1 MATQHRV
8 DVSLL
13 FKANT
18 HNAEQELKK
27 LSDSLQKIQKKSS
40 GGLIDDTSVRKAS
53 QSARELESILRQT
66 VNVDTGKLNL
76 TAFTNSLKRTG
87 KSLADIKAEFKAA
100 GGDGEDAFK
109 ALTQSILQAETGTVM
124 LNKKIKGALDNL
136 VKVAKWE
143 ISTRAYHSLETMLS
157 NAYRYAQDLNKSL
170 NDIRIVTGYSTDEMA
185 KFATEAN
192 KAAKALKS
200 TTIEYTKASLIYFQQ
215 GLNTKEVNERTEATI
230 KMAQATGQGVEKV
243 SDQLTAVWNNFYD
256 GSKSLEHYA
265 NVMAKLG
272 AETASSAGEISQGL
286 SKFASV
292 GETVGLSYE
301 YAASALATVTS
312 TTRESADTVGTAFKT
327 LFARI
332 QDLELGKTLD
342 DGTTMGQYS
351 EDLAK
356 VGVEIKTANGEIKDM
371 DTLLTEM
378 AEKWNTLSKD
388 SQIALA
394 QNVAGVRQYTQLVA
408 LLDNWSFFQQNLQS
422 SLTSEGELDK
432 QAQIYQESW
441 KAAKDEVTASMEEI
455 YSKILDDEA
464 FIELT
469 HALSKL
475 IDVFSTFIDGFG
487 GVQGIL
493 SMTGMYIF
501 KQYGQEIPKALRHT
515 KDLIGNLFP
524 NKKAAK
530 QLLNEATSLSFSTTS
545 TDQGK
550 MQTSEQVLLAS
561 LNDLQKQYA
570 LTKNNL
576 NKEKEEEVKLSIE
589 HVKAMVQ
596 EAQEIENLNKTEEK
610 AYKRKINSLLNKN
623 QNENTE
629 LFQKRDNYKEI
640 ISKKQTQIDELQ
652 KKIEPPKFKTLTTPN
667 IDSKAIKSAQ
677 QEIQKLQEEL
687 RVLYQLN
694 MENEVKISLVPQKN
708 GDIPASL
715 NEQEKQTFVEK
726 LDAFTS
732 AVESQQVSVGNK
744 AALQKLIEI
753 VDTAPAF
760 TDIKGQNFE
769 LAKIKAGTF
778 RDRLLNG
785 LDLEEALKQPLLESL
800 EEIQKYDKKD
810 QQDFEK
816 LYQKLRETIQE
827 TLTKLESS
835 DDIDDTKVEEARQD
849 LIQFAK
855 EKGITNV
862 SQYLDAA
869 DSEGVRR
876 GEVKIA
882 RINKELDGL
891 RVANQGKALLHQEE
905 MGKAIQNTGMAVSG
919 AISAFSTLD
928 SVISTLGDST
938 ASVGDRIGAVV
949 TGLGS
954 LTTSGITMYSQLGGG
969 KAGLKGSL
977 SMLGAGIV
985 LEITKVFIEAL
996 EKAWKKEEKIAEVSK
1011 THAEELA
1018 NEYKESKKAFEDLQ
1032 KTIDSY
1038 KDKKD
1043 SLEGLVKGTLEYKQ
1057 ALIEANDEAYRLIE
1071 LYGSLAKYSIDENGV
1086 VQIDKSSLKEIEAKQ
1101 LDEQQTKRL
1110 ASMAASQQAKQADL
1124 RVRQQDYNRNIAKDS
1139 FIGSGDSW
1147 NQYGT
1152 IRAGTVGGAGAGAL
1166 IGLGAAAT
1174 AAAGAAAGS
1183 VVPIVG
1189 TIVGALAGLT
1199 AGIVMAVKQGGNETE
1214 DEKIALEKMADYYA
1228 RYGEAA
1234 FQKENADKVFGEE
1247 FVKSNQA
1254 LIDSM
1259 LSKENLDATKELI
1272 KSMYENTL
1280 ANQAQNDL
1288 LASEALANN
1297 ADVQNS
1303 KFKEDIEAASGD
1315 AMTALQDKF
1324 LKDLEEEKWGQDGI
1338 AQWDSANSEAKTIFA
1353 EYAKAA
1359 GLDTSIAKLVDTTG
1373 NDDNRTFVYLDKDK
1387 GRVEVHLEQ
1396 MRAIVAQTK
1405 ATEALNQASKD
1416 LIKTFNKLNDQ
1427 NLQGGKALAEFLANK
1442 SFFGASIGDI
1452 EDLDIKLDEN
1462 GDINDSSI
1470 QNLAKNYAG
1479 DDGVFSTSEL
1489 AMFNVETEEEL
1500 YSKLEEELKK
1510 ALEALGGV
1518 NTAAAQYSGI
1528 SLQTAQ
1534 NFTNAITKIQNGIGE
1549 SQDFMTGID
1558 EMVRGLSDEDKF
1570 EALSQLSN
1578 IDWTS
1583 WNAMTKARNVLR
1595 EFGVDL
1601 DLNQDKWKKYQ
1612 ENIRKATG
1620 AIRDFSTIGQNLKQV
1635 FAELSQITFG
1645 EIVEDDVY
1653 QKIIDYGYEAGEAWD
1668 KFFITTANGS
1678 KKFIGNQQEM
1688 SRFMEQNFNAQLAEL
1703 QNYQQLHQAWS
1714 SIEWTNQDGITIE
1727 PDWKKYDADDTD
1739 IINQILTQRGTNITV
1754 KSVLE
1759 ELGYGDGVDSAKGWS
1774 DEEKNTFFER
1784 LEKFKNQDFD
1794 KLTKDLYEGFASTAT
1809 NMIELDKIRFKITE
1823 EAYQKQKTV
1832 IEKLSNEA
1840 LLTLDRYV
1848 DINKE
1853 LNSISRKTSNL
1864 LKKIEDMYGQDKIDA
1879 LDDYNRLLDKQMSK
1893 LYDEQ
1898 SINRYDKNNKK
1909 ANLVTQFEE
1918 MAKSGLLNGIG
1929 LKYNADGYVS
1939 NMVEIEEALSRDID
1953 NANNPEIAALRQAL
1967 ELYNTSIDKS
1977 FEIIEA
1983 IDDTHRQWKKNNYE
1997 KIAQQMNLAF
2007 EKAELSIENIDYELE
2022 KINKDFYSLI
2032 STVEN
2037 GIIGLEYGF
2046 DLLTNKSA
2054 EIGNTTQ
2061 ALADAQRDLEEA
2073 YSAGRITHA
2082 DYITGLKEIRSLS
2095 KENIETI
2102 RQMQEEFENYYDN
2115 VMSKGKEEI
2124 DKEISK
2130 IEHASS
2136 LLNYYKNLMGIIGRE
2151 TDYEAMD
2158 IILKG
2163 SQKVAKDRK
2172 EAAEAELEV
2181 RNSEEA
2187 KNKAAMQEAEKAR
2200 NEAKA
2205 AYENEANESIKEK
2218 LKVDYETAES
2228 LYKATKN
2235 AWESAAEAKREVEAE
2250 MLQATIDYA
2259 EASKAILE
2267 NTFSQIKKDLE
2278 KTLTGG
2284 LSFNEITSQMD
2295 RASTIQEEYLTTTN
2309 KIYETT
2315 KLMRTAQNAIDSST
2329 NAQSKKKLNA
2339 FINETK
2345 QMQGQ
2350 NKLSKFELE
2359 LQQKKYDL
2367 LVAEI
2372 ALQDAQNAKSTVR
2385 LTRTADGGFGYV
2397 YTADENKIAEA
2408 QQSYEDAEN
2417 ELYNSRLE
2425 GVNNYNQKYIQVYQE
2440 GMEAI
2445 TELTERWKN
2454 GELSSDDEY
2463 YRLKAQIEKDYAEQL
2478 LMYSELTNIGIQE
2491 DSRITKEAWTSDY
2504 RAMVGETN
2512 DWQVAVN
2519 KYADDAEKAME
2530 DWKIVVDEVE
2540 SAVGKD
2546 LDSMSS
2552 KVDSITTAADG
2563 AKEAI
2568 IGTDGKG
2575 GLCAAIGALGD
2586 KMRAWLDG
2594 DGAAYTRE
2602 LQTQLSLLQQIATST
2617 GGTIITGGE
2626 DNSYVAPD
2634 WIEVAGLALQ
2644 GKIQEATA
2652 LVNKATGYS
2661 DNYKN
2666 TVNQSF
2672 GLLDKNDEIKK
2683 YWENIRDNGGHAP
2696 NRVALNKL
2704 INSKQHESGIR
2715 NWKEFATLL
2724 RDNNKI
2730 VTDEHYAF
2738 LNKSGLSEKEV
2749 EALISSLNNPD
2760 KSGIWAQIA
2769 AGSDKADA
2777 AEEIVQLLN
2786 EDKQSPVYIPTQKN
2800 NENNENSLIG
2810 KTITQTYG
2818 TSINHYQKRSDGRMI
2833 TTGGRLTNYVNSGT
2847 TGVDGYEILSSY
2859 EDPTKKLFLLVGLP
2873 DPEASGEYLHQYWVN
2888 AKDISYDTGGY
2899 TGSWGPEGK
2908 LAMLHQKEIVL
2919 NADDTVN
2926 LLDSIQLL
2934 RSILTTIDLQAANA
2948 QFASL
2953 LSSSYFTPTT
2963 SEVLEQ
2969 NVHIDAHFDSVTDR
2983 NEIVEAFNTLVNR
2996 ASQYANRK

>member
-215 GLNTKEVNERTEATI
+215 GLSTKEVNERTEATI
-230 KMAQATGQGVEKV
+230 KMAQATGQSVEKV

-265 NVMAKLG
+265 NVMTKLG
-272 AETASSAGEISQGL
+272 AETASSADEISQGL

-351 EDLAK
+351 EALAK

-378 AEKWNTLSKD
+378 AAKWNTLNKD

-422 SLTSEGELDK
+422 SLSSEGELDK

-441 KAAKDEVTASMEEI
+441 QAAKDEVTASMEEI

-667 IDSKAIKSAQ
+667 IDSEAIKSAQ

-694 MENEVKISLVPQKN
+694 MENEVKISLVPQKS

-715 NEQEKQTFVEK
+715 NEQDKQTFMEK
-726 LDAFTS
+726 LDTFTS

-785 LDLEEALKQPLLESL
+785 LDLEETLKQPLLDNL
-800 EEIQKYDKKD
+800 EEIQKYDGKD
-810 QQDFEK
+810 QQEFEK
-816 LYQKLRETIQE
+816 LYQKLRETIQK
-827 TLTKLESS
+827 TLTDLEQS
-835 DDIDDTKVEEARQD
+835 DDADDTRVETARND
-849 LIQFAK
+849 LIKFAK
-855 EKGITNV
+855 EKGITDV
-862 SQYLDAA
+862 SPYLDAA

-891 RVANQGKALLHQEE
+891 RAVNQGKELLHQEE

-1147 NQYGT
+1147 NKYGT

-1199 AGIVMAVKQGGNETE
+1199 AGIVMAVKQGGNETK

-1234 FQKENADKVFGEE
+1234 FQKENADKIFGEE

-1272 KSMYENTL
+1272 KSMHENTL

-1315 AMTALQDKF
+1315 AMTALQNQF
-1324 LKDLEEEKWGQDGI
+1324 LKDLEEGKWGQDGI

-1359 GLDTSIAKLVDTTG
+1359 GLDTSKAKLVDTTG
-1373 NDDNRTFVYLDKDK
+1373 NDDNRTFVYLNEEGK
-1387 GRVEVHLEQ
+1387 RTEVHLEQ

-1452 EDLDIKLDEN
+1452 NGLGVTLDAN
-1462 GDINDSSI
+1462 GDIDDRSI

-1479 DDGVFSTSEL
+1479 DDGVFSASEL

-1510 ALEALGGV
+1510 ALEALGEV

-1534 NFTNAITKIQNGIGE
+1534 NFTNAIVKIQNGIGE

-1570 EALSQLSN
+1570 EALNQLSN

-1583 WNAMTKARNVLR
+1583 WNAMTEARNVLR

-1635 FAELSQITFG
+1635 FSELSQITFG
-1645 EIVEDDVY
+1645 EIVEDGVY

-1688 SRFMEQNFNAQLAEL
+1688 SRFMEQNFDAQLAEL
-1703 QNYQQLHQAWS
+1703 QNYQQLHQAWT
-1714 SIEWTNQDGITIE
+1714 SIEWTNQDGIIIQ

-1739 IINQILTQRGTNITV
+1739 IINQILAQRGTNTAV
-1754 KSVLE
+1754 DNVLK
-1759 ELGYGDGVDSAKGWS
+1759 ELGYDKGITNTDGWT

-1794 KLTKDLYEGFASTAT
+1794 KLTKDLYEGFASTTT
-1809 NMIELDKIRFKITE
+1809 NMIKLDKIRFKITE

-1879 LDDYNRLLDKQMSK
+1879 LDDYNRLLDKQMSR

-1918 MAKSGLLNGIG
+1918 VEKSGLLNGIK
-1929 LKYNADGYVS
+1929 LQYNADGYVS

-1953 NANNPEIAALRQAL
+1953 NAKNPEITALRQAL

-2032 STVEN
+2032 SIVEN
-2037 GIIGLEYGF
+2037 GVIGLEYGF

-2082 DYITGLKEIRSLS
+2082 DYIAGLKEIRSLS

-2115 VMSKGKEEI
+2115 VMSKDKEEI

-2151 TDYEAMD
+2151 TDYEAID

-2172 EAAEAELEV
+2172 EAAEAELKI

-2205 AYENEANESIKEK
+2205 AYENETNESIKEK

-2267 NTFSQIKKDLE
+2267 NTFSQIKRDLE

-2315 KLMRTAQNAIDSST
+2315 KLMRTAQNAIDSSI
-2329 NAQSKKKLNA
+2329 NAQTKKKLNA

-2491 DSRITKEAWTSDY
+2491 DSRVTKEAWTSDY

-2552 KVDSITTAADG
+2552 KVDSITTAANS

-2575 GLCAAIGALGD
+2575 GLCAAIGTLGD

-2602 LQTQLSLLQQIATST
+2602 LQTQLELLKQIKETT
-2617 GGTIITGGE
+2617 TGTILDNLDRTSE
-2626 DNSYVAPD
+2626 DDSTNNWGTWIDISNAVAEGKD
-2634 WIEVAGLALQ
+2634 INKVKGLISKLSGFDDEYINDVGSLADLALKGNASAQ
-2644 GKIQEATA
+2644 KIFRNNQQ
-2652 LVNKATGYS
+2652 LGLDLNH
-2661 DNYKN
+2661 DN
-2666 TVNQSF
+2666 
-2672 GLLDKNDEIKK
+2672 IKK
-2683 YWENIRDNGGHAP
+2683 
-2696 NRVALNKL
+2696 VLN
-2704 INSKQHESGIR
+2704 SASPTPP
-2715 NWKEFATLL
+2715 KEPYVPIYGPEY
-2724 RDNNKI
+2724 NP
-2730 VTDEHYAF
+2730 V
-2738 LNKSGLSEKEV
+2738 V
-2749 EALISSLNNPD
+2749 ETPITSF
-2760 KSGIWAQIA
+2760 AQIA
-2769 AGSDKADA
+2769 GTH
-2777 AEEIVQLLN
+2777 EEIEHNESQKDSRGNIWGYGVGDVINLEKDYDKKVTSYFLN
-2786 EDKQSPVYIPTQKN
+2786 EEGKIEKEPWGMDKIVWN
-2800 NENNENSLIG
+2800 GLIG
-2810 KTITQTYG
+2810 KEIMGVKEQDGLRYYYIDNFG
-2818 TSINHYQKRSDGRMI
+2818 GGLFGKKPRYILASDIDSIMQRGYQDRQWFSSVLN
-2833 TTGGRLTNYVNSGT
+2833 T
-2847 TGVDGYEILSSY
+2847 LS
-2859 EDPTKKLFLLVGLP
+2859 
-2873 DPEASGEYLHQYWVN
+2873 
-2888 AKDISYDTGGY
+2888 SYDTGGY